1 MSTAERKR
9 STSAADRVRES
20 IDRLRTLP
28 LDEIDKDL
36 YELSLKA
43 DEIAAAEVRA
53 NLSNVA
59 NVTAAD
65 EAAIQ
70 QAIQQV
76 DSELELESR
85 RKTYQRQVL
94 ISAVLISGV
103 ACYYGSATPARR
115 RELEDQVWRW
125 LEAVLQFFK
134 SFFA

>member
-1 MSTAERKR
+1 MSSERKI

-43 DEIAAAEVRA
+43 DEKAAAEVRA
-53 NLSNVA
+53 NLSNMA

-65 EAAIQ
+65 EAAIMET
-70 QAIQQV
+70 IQQV
-76 DSELELESR
+76 DSELEIESR
-85 RKTYQRQVL
+85 KKTFQRQVL
-94 ISAVLISGV
+94 ISAILIAGI
-103 ACYYGSATPARR
+103 AYCYGSATPLRR
-115 RELEDQVWRW
+115 RELEDVCWRW
-125 LEAVLQFFK
+125 LEVVLRFLK